1 MYYAITMH
9 FDNSVAHHKSTGVN
23 TKNYF
28 KSVLQ
33 GGLYFYRL
41 MRLSKNIKIFLNYF
55 LGPLLFI
62 WLSVSIYKQ
71 IKHQPYLGTSWIKI
85 KQSIQSRE
93 IWNLV
98 LVIILM
104 LMNWSIEAMKW
115 KISIQR
121 IQPVSFLKSFRAVLS
136 GVSFSVNTPNRMGEY
151 LRRVLYMEEGN
162 RLRAVSLTIVSSMS
176 QLIITLS
183 VGLIGL
189 FFIRKRIET
198 GEMMKGFEPGLW
210 LQILQYGISI
220 VLLILALLYFRLSI
234 VTTLVDRLRNRD
246 RYSWLVNSLKNV
258 RATLLLKLLSLSA
271 VRYIV
276 FVLQYFLLFR
286 LFEVNIEWWQS
297 FGAVSVI
304 FLVLAII
311 PTFAIAE
318 LGLRGKVSLK
328 LLELFSANSLGIS
341 ITTATIW
348 LINLVIPAVAGSLLI
363 VSIKIFKN
371 RNERN

>member
-1 MYYAITMH
+1 
-9 FDNSVAHHKSTGVN
+9 
-23 TKNYF
+23 
-28 KSVLQ
+28 
-33 GGLYFYRL
+33 
-41 MRLSKNIKIFLNYF
+41 MRLNKNIKIFLNYF

-62 WLSVSIYKQ
+62 WLSVSIYNQ
-71 IKHQPYLGTSWIKI
+71 IRHQPDLDASWTKI
-85 KQSIQSRE
+85 KLSMQSSK

-98 LVIILM
+98 IVLFLM
-104 LMNWSIEAMKW
+104 IVNWSIEAQKW
-115 KISIQR
+115 KISIQSV
-121 IQPVSFLKSFRAVLS
+121 QPVSFLKSFRAVLS
-136 GVSFSVNTPNRMGEY
+136 GVSFSVNTPNRIGEY
-151 LRRVLYMEEGN
+151 LGRVLYMEEGN

-176 QLIITLS
+176 QLIITLLA
-183 VGLIGL
+183 GLIGL
-189 FFIRKRIET
+189 LLIRKRIET
-198 GEMMKGFEPGLW
+198 GEMMRGFDSSLW
-210 LQILQYGISI
+210 LQVLQYGVII
-220 VLLILALLYFRLSI
+220 VLLILTLIYFRLSLFAG
-234 VTTLVDRLRNRD
+234 LVDRLRNSD
-246 RYSWLVNSLKNV
+246 RYAWLVNSLKGV

-276 FVLQYFLLFR
+276 FVIQYFLLFR
-286 LFEVNIEWWQS
+286 LFEVNVGWWQS